1 MSEMVRPAP
10 PRTVGD
16 RVRARCASLTWSR
29 LGVGAGSVCL
39 VAATSWW
46 LLAAPPAPVE
56 RSLPRATTAGSSS
69 TAVTTVVNAASA
81 VTPAGPAPAGPLV
94 VHVAGAVARPGV
106 VRVAAG
112 ARIVDALDAAG
123 GPTADADVSAVNL
136 AARLS
141 DGQRVLVPVLGGPV
155 GEGAASAAGAVP
167 LSPDAPIDLNQ
178 ATATELE
185 ELPGVGPSTA
195 AAIVAHRQRIGR
207 FLRIEDLL
215 EVRGIGTAR
224 LEALRPLVRV

>member
-1 MSEMVRPAP
+1 
-10 PRTVGD
+10 
-16 RVRARCASLTWSR
+16 
-29 LGVGAGSVCL
+29 VCL

-56 RSLPRATTAGSSS
+56 RSLPRATATTAGPSS
-69 TAVTTVVNAASA
+69 TAATAVVNSASA
-81 VTPAGPAPAGPLV
+81 GAPAGPAPAGPLV

-106 VRVAAG
+106 VRVAPG
-112 ARIVDALDAAG
+112 ARTVDALDAAG

-141 DGQRVLVPVLGGPV
+141 DGQRVVVPLLGGTV
-155 GEGAASAAGAVP
+155 AGGAASPADTAPV
-167 LSPDAPIDLNQ
+167 SPEAPIDLNQ

-215 EVRGIGTAR
+215 DVRGIGTAR